1 MKVLIPTDF
10 SESARAAF
18 DYGYQLV
25 KDHSDLEL
33 ILLNSYEMPKVGANG
48 GVIMNLEEAMAKES
62 ERDLSIELRQ
72 LQELYPGVKINTIS
86 RYGTLENSISRT
98 WNEEKV
104 DFIVMGTRGASGIKK
119 ALIGSNT
126 QSVIENVIEPVIA
139 VPHHWKYR
147 KIKNIVYAT
156 DLNRLENP
164 DILEP
169 VIKLA
174 EMDGATVH
182 IIYVAK
188 EKTEVDLE
196 KEIES
201 LPLNKHFSTI
211 PRKFAVVESKDVA
224 DGIDKYVNDIDA
236 DMVVTIPKVVSFW
249 ESLFKRSVT
258 EQVAFQSKVPLL
270 SLRDK

>member
-33 ILLNSYEMPKVGANG
+33 ILLNSYEMPKVGASG
-48 GVIMNLEEAMAKES
+48 GVMLNLEEAMSKES
-62 ERDLSIELRQ
+62 LRDLSIELRQ
-72 LQELYPGVKINTIS
+72 LTELYPGVKITTVS

-98 WNEEKV
+98 WNEEKA
-104 DFIVMGTRGASGIKK
+104 DFIVMGTKGASGLKK

-126 QSVIENVIEPVIA
+126 QTVIENVVQPVIA
-139 VPHHWKYR
+139 VPCDWKYR

-156 DLNRLENP
+156 DLTRLENP
-164 DILEP
+164 EILQP
-169 VIKLA
+169 LISLA
-174 EMDGATVH
+174 KMDGATIH

-188 EKTEVDLE
+188 EKTEIDLE
-196 KEIES
+196 KEVES
-201 LPLNKHFSTI
+201 LPLNKFFADL
-211 PRKFAVVESKDVA
+211 PRKFAVIESKNVA
-224 DGIDKYVNDIDA
+224 EAIDTYVNEIDA